1 MGLSEIVDTAL
12 SGWHA
17 SNLSVN
23 RQWPVE
29 LSVDSDNSETLLRE
43 QVNSVIGDKHNI
55 TRIIN
60 TSLFYTQHMVI

>member
-1 MGLSEIVDTAL
+1 MGLSEIFDTAL

-23 RQWPVE
+23 KQWPVE
-29 LSVDSDNSETLLRE
+29 LSETLLRE

-60 TSLFYTQHMVI
+60 KSLFYSQHMVI